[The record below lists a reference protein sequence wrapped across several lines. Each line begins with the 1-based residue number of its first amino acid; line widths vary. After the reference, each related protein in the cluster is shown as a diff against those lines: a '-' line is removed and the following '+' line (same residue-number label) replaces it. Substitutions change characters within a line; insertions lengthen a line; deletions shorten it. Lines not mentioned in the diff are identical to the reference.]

1 MLSTSVT
8 SLPPE
13 TQNNTCGISA
23 QSTATNSTTS
33 LVVVDTLSYNY
44 IPNASSLNDFETNS
58 MNEQQQQTNS
68 LYKNL
73 NSDSYKIAIENTTE
87 TNDLLD
93 LIESNNNNNKNTITV
108 ASTAN
113 EFSSRSF
120 ANPLTTFAYKRQE
133 ANFYVQQILTNLL
146 ALGVLEFE
154 SGFEN
159 AINKT
164 FKVKENIYVLS
175 VPRKKIGN
183 KIAKYQ
189 KLFPSKI
196 GIYQRFYIP
205 IYTEL

>member
-1 MLSTSVT
+1 LLSTSVT

-44 IPNASSLNDFETNS
+44 IPNASSSNDFETNS
-58 MNEQQQQTNS
+58 MNEQQTNP

-93 LIESNNNNNKNTITV
+93 LIESNNTKNTKIG
-108 ASTAN
+108 SSNAN
-113 EFSSRSF
+113 ELSSKSFS
-120 ANPLTTFAYKRQE
+120 NPLTTLAYKRQE

-164 FKVKENIYVLS
+164 FKVKQNLS
-175 VPRKKIGN
+175 FIRSN
-183 KIAKYQ
+183 KLLQ
-189 KLFPSKI
+189 TSKNNV
-196 GIYQRFYIP
+196 F
-205 IYTEL
+205 